1 MPRDLN
7 FEKFPIQRKT
17 KNLETEFQVT
27 NKMENYKNALYT
39 GIPCFFQRL
48 GYLFFHVM
56 QINDFRLNHYESEM

>member
-7 FEKFPIQRKT
+7 FEMFPIQRKP

-39 GIPCFFQRL
+39 GIHCFFQRL
-48 GYLFFHVM
+48 WYLFFHVM
-56 QINDFRLNHYESEM
+56 